1 METTHIQ
8 KYIHTSPRKLKLVAD
23 MVRSMEPLKAI
34 KVLEMTKKAAAL
46 PLSKAIKTAVANA
59 KQQKLSEGKLVFKS
73 LEINSALTR
82 RGVTGRF
89 HAQARGRTNPY
100 KKRQSHIRIILS
112 DEVKSVKLKVENKKL
127 QTNKKEGGRKQP
139 ILQ

>member
-1 METTHIQ
+1 MEIGHTQ

-34 KVLEMTKKAAAL
+34 K
-46 PLSKAIKTAVANA
+46 TAVANA
-59 KQQKLSEGKLVFKS
+59 RQQKLPEEGLSFKS
-73 LEINSALTR
+73 LEINSASTR

-89 HAQARGRTNPY
+89 HAQARGRVSPY

-112 DEVKSVKLKVENKKL
+112 DE
-127 QTNKKEGGRKQP
+127 GGSNGSKN
-139 ILQ
+139 

>member
-1 METTHIQ
+1 MEIGHTQ

-34 KVLEMTKKAAAL
+34 KILEMTNKAAAL
-46 PLSKAIKTAVANA
+46 SLAKAIKTAVANA
-59 KQQKLSEGKLVFKS
+59 RQQKLPEEGLSFKS
-73 LEINSALTR
+73 LEINSASTR

-89 HAQARGRTNPY
+89 HAQARGRVSPY

-112 DEVKSVKLKVENKKL
+112 DE
-127 QTNKKEGGRKQP
+127 GGSNGSKN
-139 ILQ
+139 